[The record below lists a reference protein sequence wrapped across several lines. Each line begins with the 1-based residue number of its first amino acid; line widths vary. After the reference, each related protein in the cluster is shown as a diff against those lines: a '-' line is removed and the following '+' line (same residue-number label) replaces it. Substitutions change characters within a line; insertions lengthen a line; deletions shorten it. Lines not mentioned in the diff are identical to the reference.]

1 MLATGNTLMML
12 AFDLRAR
19 LLDLRVLAQ
28 VSFLLRWVCRFL
40 LQTYYQGCLIGR
52 PVRGLYIPISVPN
65 YCGESNEPRYK
76 ILCPFGCA
84 VTTN

>member
-1 MLATGNTLMML
+1 MKL

-19 LLDLRVLAQ
+19 FLDLRVLAQ
-28 VSFLLRWVCRFL
+28 VSFLLRGYAVSCYKHTIRDA
-40 LQTYYQGCLIGR
+40 LIGR